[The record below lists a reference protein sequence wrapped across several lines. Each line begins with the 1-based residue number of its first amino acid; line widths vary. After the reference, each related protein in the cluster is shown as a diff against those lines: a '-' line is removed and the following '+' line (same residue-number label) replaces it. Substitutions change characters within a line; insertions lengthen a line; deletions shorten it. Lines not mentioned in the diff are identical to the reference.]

1 MSLLFRRNFTFVF
14 LLMVLPIDVIGVSFS
29 RHRYSRRGDRDD
41 SRDTRIAYACENSTM
56 HLNCTTYNGVIR
68 VIRANY
74 GRFVLST
81 CNPWSVTSGWN
92 LQCSAKDS
100 FNIVAARCDGRPECS
115 VMASNRVFPD
125 PCTTTHKYLEVY
137 YYCQKSEPTVPSPT
151 TKKPAT
157 TTTTTTTTKEPTTKS
172 TEVSTTGCDCDVRG
186 TKTCMPTKE
195 CICRENFTGTKCD
208 QCTAGYYNFPACIAC
223 DCDNRATLPGICS
236 KETGKCLCGQRLTL
250 SCDACLPGFV
260 NYPYCQVDIVTTKA
274 PSTPTPKPT
283 ESSPMPIKKTTPGR
297 TKSTTTEKSSRYT
310 CKSTESE
317 GVWWPVSV
325 SGIVVRDCPR
335 DLKGKMTWECGIRGW
350 KRKPNLSNCV
360 SPWLDNFEDLIEAGS
375 DNVEEVATTLNERTA
390 NNKFGPGDL
399 KKTTLDLFPKLNEQL
414 ITQTRGMTKQQKRN
428 KVKKFAKSILK
439 TGSNLLTDSNSW
451 KGLPKRERT
460 RVATSLVVNMEET
473 GYQIAD
479 SLEVGDPPV
488 ITRDLN
494 IFMEVNAISTE
505 DQTTKRLSFPSSV
518 DDREDAD
525 DFVTIPVESLVNS
538 SNNGEVRIVFL
549 VYKSLSEFMSPPEEE
564 DTGAENNKE
573 EGDETANN
581 DTQPFIG
588 TNIFSTSVNGRKTK
602 FALSKPLTFTLKHKQ
617 APQPGFHAVCSYWQ
631 FNESLSGQWSDDGCS
646 LVKTNN
652 SHTTCQCDHMT
663 NFAILM
669 DTVGTKLSLEHQITL
684 TAITYLGCIVSITC
698 LLCCIFTFCFFK
710 NLQCDRNTIHK
721 NLCLSLM
728 MAEIVFLVGI
738 NLTQYKIVCGIVA
751 GLLHFWFLAAFS
763 WMCLEGVQLY
773 VMLIEVFEAERSRR
787 LWYYLFGYGVPTI
800 IVGVSAAVNH
810 EGYGT
815 ELHCWLKTE
824 NYFIWSFV
832 GPVCAVILINIIM
845 LGIAIY
851 MMCRHSNTL
860 ASSLRTKEKT
870 RLQKINGEPNSGSS
884 SGSTNI
890 NDKSHLSPELPSWL
904 KGAIVLVVLLGLT
917 WSFGVLYISKESV
930 VMAYLFTILNT
941 LQGVFIFVFH
951 CVMNEKV
958 KKEYKKFA
966 YRATWLPG
974 CIRSLFVGYSGSL
987 GSTSP
992 NSTSSGGH
1000 LLKFW
1005 SGKRRRK
1012 SSGSTLEK
1020 SSKGKK
1026 RRSDI
1031 KSSEVESF
1039 SHSISNHGNIDSQY
1053 RPPSNNY
1060 DNGYT
1065 HGYMYAN
1072 TGVSDGGIVG
1082 DLSVA
1087 DCSVIDSEYVSE
1099 FCHNKMQ
1106 VSMEKRR
1113 YSSGSEEEGNEENND
1128 NKNRLSVLS
1137 EDSAVKNSDFV
1148 STEAEMS
1155 YSEMS
1160 DDDSEKS
1167 KDLKKEEEPLFP
1179 NTNSEKNLLNNLVT
1193 IDGGQTKSPS
1203 SNELRIIDPSDSLS
1217 RSTPNMK
1224 LIQGYEA
1231 ILNNK
1236 SDLLIDTGETQNG
1249 RKPVTRLNS
1258 DCPGKFDPHRYVLD
1272 HSEC

>member
-1 MSLLFRRNFTFVF
+1 MSLLFWRNYTFVF
-14 LLMVLPIDVIGVSFS
+14 LLMVLPIIVIGVSFS

-41 SRDTRIAYACENSTM
+41 SKDTRIAYACENSTM

-92 LQCSAKDS
+92 LQCSARES
-100 FNIVAARCDGRPECS
+100 FTIVAERCDWKPRCS
-115 VMASNRVFPD
+115 LVASTKVFGD
-125 PCTTTHKYLEVY
+125 PCTTTFKYLEVVWR
-137 YYCQKSEPTVPSPT
+137 CVEPTTPHPT
-151 TKKPAT
+151 TRSKNT
-157 TTTTTTTTKEPTTKS
+157 TTTTTTTTKKPTTKS
-172 TEVSTTGCDCDVRG
+172 TEVTTSGCDCDVRG

-208 QCTAGYYNFPACIAC
+208 QCTAGYYNFPACIEC
-223 DCDNRATLPGICS
+223 DCDDRATLQGICS
-236 KETGKCLCGQRLTL
+236 SETGKCLCGPNLTP
-250 SCDACLPGFV
+250 SCDACRPGFV
-260 NYPYCQVDIVTTKA
+260 NYPFCQVDIVTTKA
-274 PSTPTPKPT
+274 PSTPMPKST
-283 ESSPMPIKKTTPGR
+283 ESSPLPIRKTTPGR
-297 TKSTTTEKSSRYT
+297 TKSTTTEKSNRYT

-325 SGIVVRDCPR
+325 TGIVVRDCPG
-335 DLKGKMTWECGIRGW
+335 DLKGKMTWECGKRGW

-360 SPWLDNFEDLIEAGS
+360 SPWLDNFEDLMEASS
-375 DNVEEVATTLNERTA
+375 DNVEEVATTLHERTA
-390 NNKFGPGDL
+390 NTKFGPGDL

-414 ITQTRGMTKQQKRN
+414 ITQTRGMTKRQKRN

-451 KGLPKRERT
+451 KGLRNSERT

-488 ITRDLN
+488 ITRDPN
-494 IFMEVNAISTE
+494 IFMEVNAIRTE
-505 DQTTKRLSFPSSV
+505 DQANKRLNFPSSV
-518 DDREDAD
+518 EDRENSD
-525 DFVTIPVESLVNS
+525 DFVAIPVESLVNS
-538 SNNGEVRIVFL
+538 TDNGEVRIVYL
-549 VYKSLSEFMSPPEEE
+549 VYKSLSEFMSPPKEE
-564 DTGAENNKE
+564 DNGDDNNE
-573 EGDETANN
+573 DNEDETANN
-581 DTQPFIG
+581 ETQPFIG

-602 FALSKPLTFTLKHKQ
+602 LQLSKPLTFTLKHKQ
-617 APQPGFHAVCSYWQ
+617 VPLPGFRAVCSYWQ
-631 FNESLSGQWSDDGCS
+631 FNESLAGQWSDDGCS

-669 DTVGTKLSLEHQITL
+669 DTVGTKLALEHQITL

-728 MAEIVFLVGI
+728 LAEIVFLVGI
-738 NLTQYKIVCGIVA
+738 NLTQYKIVCGVVA

-800 IVGVSAAVNH
+800 IVGVSAGVNH

-832 GPVCAVILINIIM
+832 GPVCAVILINVIM
-845 LGIAIY
+845 LSIAIY

-904 KGAIVLVVLLGLT
+904 KGAIVLVFLLGLT
-917 WSFGVLYISKESV
+917 WSFGVLYISEESIF
-930 VMAYLFTILNT
+930 MAYIFTILNT

-966 YRATWLPG
+966 YRSTWLPG
-974 CIRSLFVGYSGSL
+974 CLRSCFVGYSGSL

-992 NSTSSGGH
+992 NSSSSGGH
-1000 LLKFW
+1000 LMKFW

-1060 DNGYT
+1060 GNGYT

-1072 TGVSDGGIVG
+1072 TVEPEGGIVG

-1099 FCHNKMQ
+1099 YCHNKMQ

-1113 YSSGSEEEGNEENND
+1113 YSSGSEEEGHEENND
-1128 NKNRLSVLS
+1128 HKNRLSVLS

-1148 STEAEMS
+1148 STEAELS

-1160 DDDSEKS
+1160 EDDSEKS

-1179 NTNSEKNLLNNLVT
+1179 KTNSEKNLLNNLVT
-1193 IDGGQTKSPS
+1193 SIDGGQKKSPS
-1203 SNELRIIDPSDSLS
+1203 SSELRLIDTSDSLS

-1236 SDLLIDTGETQNG
+1236 SDLLIDTGETQTG
-1249 RKPVTRLNS
+1249 RKPVTRLSS
-1258 DCPGKFDPHRYVLD
+1258 DCPVKFDPHRYVLD